1 MTTSLALDH
10 FVTARAR
17 FRRRLSQDRA
27 ARLGRPITGHE
38 FDDHGM
44 LVEVED
50 PPAPPMAF
58 HLVYQDAKNALSGRC
73 VTLRNLLHEITDVRL
88 TAYCHMRSA
97 MRMFMASRVV
107 EATDL
112 ATGEVH
118 DDGLGFFRD
127 HPLLRM
133 MTADEAAAKSP
144 ELLALQDCRDE
155 IIILSFVGASDGD
168 FDEDEQ
174 EQIVRH
180 VMLRSDEVLDEAAI
194 RRRVR
199 AFVPDERAF
208 ERALNRLCA
217 GEGHPVAMMR
227 SMRRVID
234 ADGEVDPEEV
244 AFAAEVQR
252 RLETAGRL

>member
-1 MTTSLALDH
+1 MSELSLDH
-10 FVTARAR
+10 FVAARAG
-17 FRRRLSQDRA
+17 FRRRLSADRA
-27 ARLGRPITGHE
+27 ARLGRQIKGHE

-44 LVEVED
+44 LVDVDD

-58 HLVYQDAKNALSGRC
+58 HLIYSDAKNALSGRC
-73 VTLRNLLHEITDVRL
+73 VTLNSIKHEVTDVRL
-88 TAYCHMRSA
+88 TGYCYMRSA

-118 DDGLGFFRD
+118 EDGLAFFRE

-133 MTADEAAAKSP
+133 MTADEVMSRSP
-144 ELLALQDCRDE
+144 EALILQECRDE
-155 IIILSFVGASDGD
+155 IIILSFVGASDGE

-180 VMLRSDEVLDEAAI
+180 VMLRSDEPLHEGMI
-194 RRRVR
+194 RQRVR

-208 ERALNRLCA
+208 DRALGRLCA
-217 GEGHPVAMMR
+217 GEGDPVSLMR

-234 ADGEVDPEEV
+234 ADGEVDPEEM
-244 AFAAEVQR
+244 AFASEVQR

>member
-1 MTTSLALDH
+1 MSSLALDH
-10 FVTARAR
+10 FVTARAG

-27 ARLGRPITGHE
+27 ARLGRPIKGDE

-44 LVEVED
+44 LVEVDD

-73 VTLRNLLHEITDVRL
+73 VTLRNLLHEVTDVRL
-88 TAYCHMRSA
+88 TAFCHMRSA
-97 MRMFMASRVV
+97 MRTFMASRVV

-118 DDGLGFFRD
+118 DNGLSFFRE

-133 MTADEAAAKSP
+133 MTADDAAEKSP

-180 VMLRSDEVLDEAAI
+180 VMLRSDEALDEATI

-208 ERALNRLCA
+208 DRALNRLCA
-217 GEGHPVAMMR
+217 GEGHPAALMR

-244 AFAAEVQR
+244 AFASEVQR
-252 RLETAGRL
+252 RLEGAGRL

>member
-1 MTTSLALDH
+1 MSLLSLDH
-10 FVTARAR
+10 FITARAGL
-17 FRRRLSQDRA
+17 RRNLTQARA
-27 ARLGRPITGHE
+27 ERLGRPIKGHE

-44 LVEVED
+44 LVEVDD

-58 HLVYQDAKNALSGRC
+58 HIVYSDAKNALSGRC
-73 VTLRNLLHEITDVRL
+73 VTLRSLKHEVTDVRL
-88 TAYCHMRSA
+88 TAYCYMRSA

-118 DDGLGFFRD
+118 DDGLSFFRE

-133 MTADEAAAKSP
+133 MTADEAGEKSA

-180 VMLRSDEVLDEAAI
+180 VMLRTDEPLHEPTI

-199 AFVPDERAF
+199 SFVPDERAF
-208 ERALNRLCA
+208 ERALNRLCG
-217 GEGHPVAMMR
+217 GEGHPDALMR
-227 SMRRVID
+227 SMRRVVD

-244 AFAAEVQR
+244 AFASEVQR
-252 RLETAGRL
+252 RLEAAGRI

>member
-1 MTTSLALDH
+1 MTDLTLDH
-10 FVTARAR
+10 FVTARAG
-17 FRRRLSQDRA
+17 FRRRLSEQRA
-27 ARLGRPITGHE
+27 ERLGRPIKGSE

-44 LVEVED
+44 LVEVDD

-58 HLVYQDAKNALSGRC
+58 HLVYSDAKQNLSGRC
-73 VTLRNLLHEITDVRL
+73 VTLNRLRHEVTDVRL
-88 TAYCHMRSA
+88 TGYCYMRSA
-97 MRMFMASRVV
+97 MRMFMASRIV

-118 DDGLGFFRD
+118 DDGLAFFRE

-133 MTADEAAAKSP
+133 MDATEVAAMSA
-144 ELLALQDCRDE
+144 ELLALQECRDE

-168 FDEDEQ
+168 FDREEQ

-180 VMLRSDEVLDEAAI
+180 VMLRSDEALNESLI
-194 RRRVR
+194 RSRVR
-199 AFVPDERAF
+199 SFVPDERAF
-208 ERALNRLCA
+208 DRALNRLCS
-217 GEGHPVAMMR
+217 GEGDPHSLLR

-244 AFAAEVQR
+244 AFASEVQR
-252 RLETAGRL
+252 RLHAAGRL

>member
-1 MTTSLALDH
+1 MTDLSFDH
-10 FVTARAR
+10 FVTARAG
-17 FRRRLSQDRA
+17 FRRRLSEQRA
-27 ARLGRPITGHE
+27 ERFGRPIKGQE

-44 LVEVED
+44 LVEVDD

-73 VTLRNLLHEITDVRL
+73 VTLRNLLHEVTDVRL

-118 DDGLGFFRD
+118 DDGLGFFRE
-127 HPLLRM
+127 HPMLRM
-133 MTADEAAAKSP
+133 MTVDDALSRSP
-144 ELLALQDCRDE
+144 ELLALQECRDE
-155 IIILSFVGASDGD
+155 IIILSFVGASDGE
-168 FDEDEQ
+168 FDADEQ
-174 EQIVRH
+174 DQIVRH
-180 VMLRSDEVLDEAAI
+180 VMLRSDEPLDEAVV

-199 AFVPDERAF
+199 NFVPDERAF
-208 ERALNRLCA
+208 DRALNRLCA
-217 GEGHPVAMMR
+217 GEGDPVALMR

-234 ADGEVDPEEV
+234 ADGEVDPEEI
-244 AFAAEVQR
+244 AFASEVQR
-252 RLETAGRL
+252 RLYNAGRL